1 MAAIVKALQTAPEP
15 AAFTP
20 EIMDIVIEPDYRIEE
35 RTDGEWLVKGK
46 KVDRLAAVTNFD
58 QDEAVSRF
66 QNILIKLGVE
76 EALVRAGARTGD
88 MVSVSDHRFTF
99 RPSLKH
105 R

>member
-1 MAAIVKALQTAPEP
+1 MGAVAQALRTAPEP

-20 EIMDIVIEPDYRIEE
+20 DVMDIVIEPDFEVEQRS
-35 RTDGEWLVKGK
+35 DGEGHVQGK
-46 KVDRLAAVTNFD
+46 KVNTLVAVTNFN

-88 MVSVSDHRFTF
+88 SVCVSDHRFTF